1 MSMIPIPDDDDD
13 NNASP
18 TTTTGNT
25 GSNAPPIDWQQAFSH
40 AMNHG
45 ANLAALEIAPRPSLM
60 GAWMKEGDLGM
71 IYAAR
76 GVGKT
81 WLSMMLAHAL
91 ADGSRL
97 GEWGAG
103 EQGPGVVVYVDGEMN
118 LADTVARERQMTAM
132 GFQSGNLTFL
142 HHEQLPEGR
151 SLNLADIA
159 QQEALLALAKER
171 GAKAVILDNL
181 SCLFR
186 GVDENDNN
194 EWEKVS
200 PWLLSFRRAG
210 VAVVLIHHEGRGG
223 GGARGASRREDA
235 MHWVI
240 RLESNSV
247 TASDDGAAFTS
258 SFTKC
263 RNCPG
268 GDAPPLEWR
277 VSKGGV
283 ECERADDVEQLL
295 ALVRDGFTLC
305 GEIVDYMGWSKSR
318 VSKLARRALNAGR
331 LVKSGRGYK
340 IPG

>member
-1 MSMIPIPDDDDD
+1 MSHLIPIPDDDD
-13 NNASP
+13 NNSSP

-25 GSNAPPIDWQQAFSH
+25 GSSAPPIDWQQAFHH
-40 AMNHG
+40 AMNDG
-45 ANLAALEIAPRPSLM
+45 SNLASLEIAPRPSLM

-91 ADGSRL
+91 AEGRGL

-103 EQGPGVVVYVDGEMN
+103 VQGPGVVVYVDGEMN
-118 LADTVARERQMTAM
+118 LADTVAREQQMTAM
-132 GFQSGNLTFL
+132 GFQSENLTFL

-151 SLNLADIA
+151 HLNLADVG
-159 QQEALLALAKER
+159 QQEALLAEAKAR
-171 GAKAVILDNL
+171 GAKAVVLDNI

-186 GVDENDNN
+186 DVDENDNN

-210 VAVVLIHHEGRGG
+210 VAVVLIHHEGRNG
-223 GGARGASRREDA
+223 GGARGASRREDM

-247 TASDDGAAFTS
+247 TAGDDGAAFTS

-268 GDAPPLEWR
+268 SEAPPLEWR
-277 VSKGGV
+277 VGKGGV
-283 ECERADDVEQLL
+283 ECERGDDVEQMV
-295 ALVRDGFTLC
+295 ALVRDGFSVC
-305 GEIVDYMGWSKSR
+305 GEIADYMGWNKSR
-318 VSKLARRALNAGR
+318 VSKIAHRAINAGR
-331 LVKSGRGYK
+331 LEKSGRGYK